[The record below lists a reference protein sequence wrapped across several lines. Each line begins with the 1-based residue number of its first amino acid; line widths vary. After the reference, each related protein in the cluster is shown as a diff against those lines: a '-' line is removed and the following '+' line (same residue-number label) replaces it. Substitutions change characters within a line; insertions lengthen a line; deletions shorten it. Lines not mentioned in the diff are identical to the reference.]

1 MEQIDFNRKKTNK
14 KRNNKPSKNDA
25 KAWEVRKRIEKLIED
40 RQLVKLFE
48 L

>member
-1 MEQIDFNRKKTNK
+1 MEQIDLNRKKTYK
-14 KRNNKPSKNDA
+14 KRNSKPSKSDA
-25 KAWEVRKRIEKLIED
+25 KAWEVRKRIEELIED